1 MEFPLDHSKTEPP
14 PDKGKR
20 RKMSMVAGAFL
31 KKAVSGSLAKNEF
44 KVNGLILEKV
54 PMSLYL
60 FSNKNRLRKFM
71 V

>member
-1 MEFPLDHSKTEPP
+1 
-14 PDKGKR
+14 
-20 RKMSMVAGAFL
+20 MVAGAFL